1 MPLKENLAQIK
12 QSVAVLSGLAN
23 RINSEALID
32 QISRL
37 EMHSSQGLIDNI
49 TIAWPSIRKSIL
61 TTMRVIYSHLHA

>member
-1 MPLKENLAQIK
+1 LSTLAY
-12 QSVAVLSGLAN
+12 
-23 RINSEALID
+23 RINSEALMD

-37 EMHSSQGLIDNI
+37 EMHSTQGLIDNI